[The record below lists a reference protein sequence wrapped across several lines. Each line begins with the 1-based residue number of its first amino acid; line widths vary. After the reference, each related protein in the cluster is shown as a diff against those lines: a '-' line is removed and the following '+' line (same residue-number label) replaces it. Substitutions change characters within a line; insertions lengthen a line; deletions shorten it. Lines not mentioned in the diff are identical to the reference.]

1 MCRSAANLKILN
13 QKKARNKKV
22 PSLVTSWSLHSRM
35 STRRLKCIKVFSE
48 KGRLSLRSPCD
59 VCWNSEI
66 TDPNVTH
73 KHSICN
79 VRYAHLRAL
88 MIMLTWAIPCNVDG
102 DNLQANNASANCTSE
117 NVSKSSLRLPQTWR
131 NWEIDDKYLTRVEA
145 ANVSS
150 SLSTCAWRFGLS
162 CICCSNVESCINL
175 KNNDCHSFC
184 TTSDELLACLVLTP
198 LGLRCV
204 GNFMSSSASSFRLS
218 CSWFESAVTC
228 TGSIDCCKLR
238 GVCNR
243 IWGAG
248 KPEAHETCWPLELA
262 RWEMTGAGKPLPVK
276 EGTCPCHEARG
287 TSKEKLGVGA
297 GAGFILQVVL
307 TELTSGSSQLITDHA
322 STVTESSFICRVDA
336 SSNCDVCARD
346 WFARR
351 DDGKSGTYKGK
362 DWVLVGHFQDQ
373 NRGVCESDDGATTRS
388 RSTLKRVQDKTP

>member
-13 QKKARNKKV
+13 QKKTRNKKV

-243 IWGAG
+243 ISEELANLKHM
-248 KPEAHETCWPLELA
+248 KPVDHLNWPAEKWLEPANPCPSKKARVPAMKHVAHPKKNLEWELEL
-262 RWEMTGAGKPLPVK
+262 V
-276 EGTCPCHEARG
+276 
-287 TSKEKLGVGA
+287 
-297 GAGFILQVVL
+297 
-307 TELTSGSSQLITDHA
+307 
-322 STVTESSFICRVDA
+322 SFCKW
-336 SSNCDVCARD
+336 S
-346 WFARR
+346 
-351 DDGKSGTYKGK
+351 
-362 DWVLVGHFQDQ
+362 
-373 NRGVCESDDGATTRS
+373 
-388 RSTLKRVQDKTP
+388 